1 MCSIQCTESE
11 ICSVMNLS
19 DKTLNRLLRKHYGV
33 TFSECF
39 KKFSASGIISLRRK
53 QFEVANNGSV
63 PMLIWLG
70 KQYLDQKDKQEVTGA
85 DGGAIVVKWDEI
97 DAD

>member
-1 MCSIQCTESE
+1 M
-11 ICSVMNLS
+11 
-19 DKTLNRLLRKHYGV
+19 
-33 TFSECF
+33 
-39 KKFSASGIISLRRK
+39 RRK